1 VCNKCKGNGYYFPD
15 KNSDVVVEC
24 KCSGE
29 ETVKFKIE
37 ITVEFNDFVIPPN
50 KSQSMINGMQ
60 REQVAF
66 AIQDKLAD
74 MNPQIH
80 NVYKQRS

>member
-1 VCNKCKGNGYYFPD
+1 MR
-15 KNSDVVVEC
+15 
-24 KCSGE
+24 
-29 ETVKFKIE
+29 VKFKVE
-37 ITVEFNDFVIPPN
+37 MTVEFKDFVIPSN

-66 AIQDKLAD
+66 ALQDKLAE
-74 MNPQIH
+74 MNLQIH

>member
-1 VCNKCKGNGYYFPD
+1 M
-15 KNSDVVVEC
+15 
-24 KCSGE
+24 
-29 ETVKFKIE
+29 KFKVE
-37 ITVEFNDFVIPPN
+37 ITVEWNDFVIPPN

-66 AIQDKLAD
+66 AIQDKLAEL
-74 MNPQIH
+74 NPQIH

>member
-1 VCNKCKGNGYYFPD
+1 M
-15 KNSDVVVEC
+15 
-24 KCSGE
+24 
-29 ETVKFKIE
+29 KFKLE
-37 ITVEFNDFVIPPN
+37 ITVEFTDFVIPPN

-66 AIQDKLAD
+66 ALQDKLAD
-74 MNPQIH
+74 MNLQIH

>member
-1 VCNKCKGNGYYFPD
+1 MERNQQAWKD
-15 KNSDVVVEC
+15 MR
-24 KCSGE
+24 
-29 ETVKFKIE
+29 VKFKVE
-37 ITVEFNDFVIPPN
+37 ITVEFSDFVIPDN

-74 MNPQIH
+74 MKPLIH

>member
-1 VCNKCKGNGYYFPD
+1 MITKPD
-15 KNSDVVVEC
+15 
-24 KCSGE
+24 CSGGTE
-29 ETVKFKIE
+29 PNNTRFKIE

-80 NVYKQRS
+80 NVYKQRG

>member
-1 VCNKCKGNGYYFPD
+1 MTPD
-15 KNSDVVVEC
+15 
-24 KCSGE
+24 CSGMTE
-29 ETVKFKIE
+29 PYNTRFKIE

-50 KSQSMINGMQ
+50 KSKSMINGMQ
-60 REQVAF
+60 REQVMF

>member
-1 VCNKCKGNGYYFPD
+1 MRM
-15 KNSDVVVEC
+15 
-24 KCSGE
+24 
-29 ETVKFKIE
+29 KFKVE

-50 KSQSMINGMQ
+50 KSQSMNNAMQ
-60 REQVAF
+60 REQVWF
-66 AIQDKLAD
+66 AIQDKLAG

>member
-1 VCNKCKGNGYYFPD
+1 MHM
-15 KNSDVVVEC
+15 
-24 KCSGE
+24 
-29 ETVKFKIE
+29 KFKVE
-37 ITVEFNDFVIPPN
+37 MTVEFKDFVIPLN

-66 AIQDKLAD
+66 ALQNKLAD
-74 MNPQIH
+74 MNLQIH

>member
-1 VCNKCKGNGYYFPD
+1 M
-15 KNSDVVVEC
+15 
-24 KCSGE
+24 
-29 ETVKFKIE
+29 KFKVE
-37 ITVEFNDFVIPPN
+37 ITVEWNEFVIPEN

-66 AIQDKLAD
+66 LLQDKLAD

>member
-1 VCNKCKGNGYYFPD
+1 MSMPTKR
-15 KNSDVVVEC
+15 KNMSM
-24 KCSGE
+24 
-29 ETVKFKIE
+29 KFKIE
-37 ITVEFNDFVIPPN
+37 LTVEWNDFAIPEN

-60 REQVAF
+60 REQIAF

>member
-1 VCNKCKGNGYYFPD
+1 M
-15 KNSDVVVEC
+15 
-24 KCSGE
+24 
-29 ETVKFKIE
+29 KFKIE
-37 ITVEFNDFVIPPN
+37 ITVEMDKFVLRPN
-50 KSQSMINGMQ
+50 QSQSMINALQ

-80 NVYKQRS
+80 NVYKQRG